1 VVKIE
6 IEIPDPPEG
15 FVIDGFRQAEPGE
28 RWWDAVAWSECVR
41 VRTTGAYLVAVKA
54 KPPWEPSPEL
64 IAVLRPGW
72 LTRNENTSLVLHS
85 DKPLRKSRVWESE
98 GNHHY
103 LHCVRPELLPPTS
116 IPWDQFCF
124 KIGEPKE

>member
-1 VVKIE
+1 MKIE
-6 IEIPDPPEG
+6 IEILNPPEG
-15 FVIDGFRQAEPGE
+15 WVFDGYRKAIPGE
-28 RWWDAVAWSECVR
+28 SILASNGQWQVTAIS
-41 VRTTGAYLVAVKA
+41 TMYNYLVCVKA
-54 KPPWEPSPEL
+54 KPLWEPSPEL
-64 IAVLRPGW
+64 VAVLRPGW

-116 IPWDQFCF
+116 IPWDQYCF
-124 KIGEPKE
+124 KIGDPKE

>member
-1 VVKIE
+1 MKIE

-15 FVIDGFRQAEPGE
+15 WVYEGYRQALPDELTLRGGVWMKCEVVSTFEYPI
-28 RWWDAVAWSECVR
+28 
-41 VRTTGAYLVAVKA
+41 AVKA
-54 KPPWEPSPEL
+54 EPPWEPSPEL
-64 IAVLRPGW
+64 VAVLRPGW
-72 LTRNENTSLVLHS
+72 LTRNESTSLVLHS

-116 IPWDQFCF
+116 IPWDQYCF
-124 KIGEPKE
+124 KIGDPKE